1 MTAERARLLLVDD
14 EPQILRSLTPALT
27 AAGYAVDT
35 ADSAATALDRMAAQP
50 ADLIVLDLGLPD
62 LDGKEVIQRVR
73 EWSDAPIIVLS
84 ARDLEAEK
92 VAALDLGA
100 DDFVNKPVGIDELL
114 ARIRAGLRSRERRRA
129 RAPSLKF
136 GPLEINFVTRKIWLE
151 GDEVKLT
158 PREYDLLKA
167 LAVQPGAVLTH
178 GQIIAAVWGVE
189 ANVEAQHV
197 RVLMAQ
203 LRTKLEANP
212 SSPRLL
218 RTETGVGY
226 RLEAYDEAG

>member
-1 MTAERARLLLVDD
+1 M
-14 EPQILRSLTPALT
+14 
-27 AAGYAVDT
+27 
-35 ADSAATALDRMAAQP
+35 
-50 ADLIVLDLGLPD
+50 
-62 LDGKEVIQRVR
+62 
-73 EWSDAPIIVLS
+73 
-84 ARDLEAEK
+84 
-92 VAALDLGA
+92 
-100 DDFVNKPVGIDELL
+100 
-114 ARIRAGLRSRERRRA
+114 
-129 RAPSLKF
+129 
-136 GPLEINFVTRKIWLE
+136 GPLEINFVTRRIWLE

-167 LAVQPGAVLTH
+167 LAGQPGAVLTH
-178 GQIIAAVWGVE
+178 GQIIAAVWGQD

-226 RLEAYDEAG
+226 RLEADDSGS

>member
-1 MTAERARLLLVDD
+1 MNRVRARLLLVDD
-14 EPQILRSLTPALT
+14 EPQILRSLTPALL
-27 AAGYAVDT
+27 AAGYDVDT
-35 ADSAATALDRMAAQP
+35 ADTAGGALAQMTATP

-62 LDGKEVIQRVR
+62 LDGKEVIRRVR

-129 RAPSLKF
+129 MAPSLRF

-178 GQIIAAVWGVE
+178 GQIIAAVWGLD

>member
-1 MTAERARLLLVDD
+1 MTSERARLLLVDD

-35 ADSAATALDRMAAQP
+35 ADSAATALEHMAATP

-62 LDGKEVIQRVR
+62 LDGKEVIARVR

-129 RAPSLKF
+129 KAPSLRF
-136 GPLEINFVTRKIWLE
+136 GPLEINFVTRRIWLE
-151 GDEVKLT
+151 GEEVKLT

-167 LAVQPGAVLTH
+167 LAGQPGGVLTH
-178 GQIIAAVWGVE
+178 GQIIAAVWGQD

-226 RLEAYDEAG
+226 RLEADDAGG

>member
-62 LDGKEVIQRVR
+62 LDGKEVIRRVR

-84 ARDLEAEK
+84 ARDLEMEK

-129 RAPSLKF
+129 MAPVLKF
-136 GPLEINFVTRKIWLE
+136 GPLEINFVTRRIWLE

-167 LAVQPGAVLTH
+167 LAGQPGGVLTH
-178 GQIIAAVWGVE
+178 GQIIAAVWGQD

-203 LRTKLEANP
+203 LRTKLEVNP

-226 RLEAYDEAG
+226 RLEADDGGG